1 MARTREVAIGK
12 TIVKRMAS
20 ARETAMTIAKT
31 ICDGD
36 VDSNLLAM
44 AIALTMA
51 IAVVLVAVRLR
62 KELVRSIFFPSSAA
76 AAAAG

>member
-44 AIALTMA
+44 AIALTKT
-51 IAVVLVAVRLR
+51 I
-62 KELVRSIFFPSSAA
+62 
-76 AAAAG
+76 